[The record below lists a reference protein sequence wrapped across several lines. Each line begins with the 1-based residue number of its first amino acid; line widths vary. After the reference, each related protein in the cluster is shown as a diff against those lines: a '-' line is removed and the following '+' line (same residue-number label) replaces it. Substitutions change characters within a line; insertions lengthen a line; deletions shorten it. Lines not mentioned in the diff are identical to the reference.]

1 VPQNAFG
8 PELNLRPTL
17 FGVCVAMPNSKA
29 ITLKR
34 RLLHSMFLMLVCA
47 WFALLCASSQFSRVG
62 VSTGH

>member
-1 VPQNAFG
+1 
-8 PELNLRPTL
+8 
-17 FGVCVAMPNSKA
+17 MPNSKA